1 MRRTPIIALI
11 LAPFVLWAVV
21 MAFSRVLLPLGAK
34 TWYSEVSVR
43 ARMAIGITPIRL
55 QALHDAAGVR
65 EPGAALIDLL
75 VEAAR
80 SDPARYVRMQAW
92 GSLGAIG
99 HRQALP
105 ADGVQVLGDAVLAE
119 SEADPL
125 LAAIEA
131 AGQAAAHNRM
141 PEAVV
146 LRLAD
151 LSDDKRRAWLT
162 QRAIEALARIGA
174 AQPLPDAVTT
184 RLGDAFTDPR
194 RRGQREDLARAFRTI
209 AEGGGQLPV
218 AILDALAAA
227 LAADERNYRIRVN
240 AVYAIAYSKDHYPQ
254 AGTLLDAAARDPQR
268 DVQGAAAHALRII
281 AARTLYAGREAMAVA
296 LDRSLPVE
304 DRLKAMGPL
313 KVNRRDAEWR
323 ANVIALARD
332 PDPRIV
338 IAALDLFKYIS
349 GSPEDRFD
357 RESLIPQLDAAM
369 QHAEPWVR
377 RTATVALG
385 SELRPQ
391 GRYRSHAEEF
401 RPRLEAGARDPDPR
415 VRIAA
420 LATLVDI
427 APGSDERA
435 ALLERA
441 LTDADPL
448 VRANFVGWLGTPR
461 TEFAQR
467 DALLARALADPDPNV
482 RRAAEAAQKTWVTRE
497 RSWPAEAWKLWQAGE
512 HEKLGI
518 RALIAVTVAA
528 PVIVGL
534 AFLLYFVARLLT
546 YLYQRRWRALAVLA
560 VMAAWAAAGYGM
572 FMLYFMAAHM
582 GSNLDF
588 VKALKVAGF
597 LWGAVALYAG
607 LGWGL
612 HYAVRR

>member
-227 LAADERNYRIRVN
+227 LAADEKNTRIRVS

-254 AGTLLDAAARDPQR
+254 AGTLLAAAERDSNR
-268 DVQGAAAHALRII
+268 DVQRAAAHALRII
-281 AARTLYAGREAMAVA
+281 AAQKLYAGRAPMAVV
-296 LDRSLPVE
+296 LDRSLTVE
-304 DRLKAMGPL
+304 DRLIAIGPL
-313 KVNRRDAEWR
+313 KVNRRDAAWR
-323 ANVIALARD
+323 ANVLTLARD

-338 IAALDLFKYIS
+338 VAALDLIRYIS
-349 GSPEDRFD
+349 GSPDDAFD
-357 RESLIPQLDAAM
+357 RDALIPQLNAAM
-369 QHAEPWVR
+369 THADPQVR
-377 RTATVALG
+377 RAATVALG
-385 SELRPQ
+385 QQLGSQ
-391 GRYRSHAEEF
+391 GRYRGHADDF
-401 RPRLEAGARDPDPR
+401 RPRLDAGAQDPDAK

-420 LATLVDI
+420 LATLVGI

-441 LTDADPL
+441 LTDADPR
-448 VRANFVGWLGTPR
+448 VRASFVGWLGTPR

-482 RRAAEAAQKTWVTRE
+482 RRAAEAAQKTWATRE
-497 RSWPAEAWKLWQAGE
+497 RSWAVEGWKLWQAGE
-512 HEKLGI
+512 RETLGI
-518 RALIAVTVAA
+518 RALTVVTVAA

-534 AFLLYFVARLLT
+534 SFLLYFMARLLT
-546 YLYQRRWRALAVLA
+546 YLYQRRWRALVVLA